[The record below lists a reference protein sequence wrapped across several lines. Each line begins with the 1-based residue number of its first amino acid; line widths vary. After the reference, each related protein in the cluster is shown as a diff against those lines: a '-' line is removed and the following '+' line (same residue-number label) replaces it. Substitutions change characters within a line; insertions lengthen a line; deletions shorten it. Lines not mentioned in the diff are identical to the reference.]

1 MENNMQKI
9 YAVCDKALRTGDLN
23 KEEILILLDCPEDR
37 SDIIF
42 QTADIIRKKEVGDEV
57 HLRGLIEFSNYCK
70 KNCEYCGIRG
80 KNKNIGRYRLDKEQ
94 IVDTAIR
101 AEKLGYRS
109 IVMQSGEDPY
119 FTADRIADIV
129 KAIKEKTDLAIT
141 LSIGEFSFDEYKT
154 MKEAGADRYLIRFE
168 TSSEELYKSLHPD
181 SDFHERL
188 QCLKDLREL
197 GYQVGSGFMVGLP
210 GETLEILAD
219 NLLLLKELDVDMAGI
234 GPFIPNDDTSL
245 AKENGGTL
253 VNSLKAVAIARMLL
267 RNAHLPATTAMGT
280 LDPKGREKALQAG
293 ANVVMPN
300 VTPQEYREMYL
311 LYPNKI
317 CLTDDPAHC
326 RNCITGKIHGIGRT
340 VSKEHGHTL
349 KRGHESRV
357 SSPEEMDD

>member
-1 MENNMQKI
+1 MQNYMQKVYDI
-9 YAVCDKALRTGDLN
+9 CDKALKTGDLS
-23 KEEILILLDCPEDR
+23 KYEILTLLNCPEES

-42 QTADIIRKKEVGDEV
+42 QTADIIRKKEVGDEI

-80 KNKNIGRYRLDKEQ
+80 KNKNIERYRLEKDQ
-94 IVDTAIR
+94 IVATAIN

-119 FTADRIADIV
+119 YTAEKLAELVSII
-129 KAIKEKTDLAIT
+129 KANTDLAIT
-141 LSIGEFSFDEYKT
+141 LSVGEFSYDEYKI
-154 MKEAGADRYLIRFE
+154 MKEAGADRYLLRFE
-168 TSSEELYKSLHPD
+168 TSNEELYKALHPD
-181 SDFHERL
+181 SDFHKRL
-188 QCLKDLREL
+188 ECLQNLRAL

-210 GETLEILAD
+210 GETMDILAD

-245 AKENGGTL
+245 AKESRGTL
-253 VNSLKAVAIARMLL
+253 VNTLKAVAVARMLL
-267 RNAHLPATTAMGT
+267 RNAHLPATTAIGSI
-280 LDPKGREKALQAG
+280 DPLGREKALQSG

-317 CLTDDPAHC
+317 CLADDPAHC
-326 RNCITGKIHGIGRT
+326 NNCIKGKIHSIGRT

-349 KRGHESRV
+349 KKR
-357 SSPEEMDD
+357 D

>member
-1 MENNMQKI
+1 MQNYMQKVC
-9 YAVCDKALRTGDLN
+9 AVCDKALKTGDLS
-23 KEEILILLDCPEDR
+23 KDEILILLNCPEES

-42 QTADIIRKKEVGDEV
+42 QTADIIRKKEVGNEI

-80 KNKNIGRYRLDKEQ
+80 KNKNIERYRLEKDQ
-94 IVDTAIR
+94 IVDTAIM

-119 FTADRIADIV
+119 FTVEKLADLVSTI
-129 KAIKEKTDLAIT
+129 KAKTDLAIT
-141 LSIGEFSFDEYKT
+141 LSVGEFSYDEYKI
-154 MKEAGADRYLIRFE
+154 MKEAGADRYLLRFE
-168 TSSEELYKSLHPD
+168 TSNEALYKALHPD
-181 SDFHERL
+181 SNFHKRL
-188 QCLKDLREL
+188 ECLQSLRTL

-210 GETLEILAD
+210 GETMEILAD
-219 NLLLLKELDVDMAGI
+219 NLLLLRKLDVDMAGI

-245 AKENGGTL
+245 AKESSGTL
-253 VNSLKAVAIARMLL
+253 VNTLKAVALARILL
-267 RNAHLPATTAMGT
+267 RNAHLPATTAIGSI
-280 LDPKGREKALQAG
+280 DPLGREKALQSG

-326 RNCITGKIHGIGRT
+326 NNCITGKIHSIGRT

-349 KRGHESRV
+349 KKRI
-357 SSPEEMDD
+357 